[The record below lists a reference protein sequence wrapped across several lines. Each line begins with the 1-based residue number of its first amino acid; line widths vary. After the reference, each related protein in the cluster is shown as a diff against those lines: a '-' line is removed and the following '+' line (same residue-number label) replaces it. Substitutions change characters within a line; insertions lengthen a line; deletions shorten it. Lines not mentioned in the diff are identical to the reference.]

1 MKRGDDLPDSKGTV
15 EIGTAVNNETGEEK
29 VFVLL
34 KDSEF
39 KGQRVCA
46 YLSTKRARE
55 VSKRI
60 AEFANRACVHNQV
73 NRAMGFLKTPKTKKE
88 IEQ

>member
-1 MKRGDDLPDSKGTV
+1 MKRGGDLPDSKGTV

-39 KGQRVCA
+39 KGQRVCS

-60 AEFANRACVHNQV
+60 AEFANRACAHNIA
-73 NRAMGFLKTPKTKKE
+73 NRTLGYLKTPATEKE
-88 IEQ
+88 SEE